1 MIVRALLGLVLAA
14 AVSIIARRTRS
25 LSTSGAIAATGVGC
39 IAVATG
45 WTWGALLLG
54 YFVLSTLVSRVGRA
68 EKERRTATM
77 VAKGGERDAAQV
89 LANGGVFAAAGLG
102 MLALPAA
109 GWTALAAG
117 SLAAGSLAAAA
128 ADTWA
133 TEIGTLKGGEPRS
146 IMTGERLA
154 AGTSGGV
161 TLIGSLGAVGGAAT
175 IAVLA
180 VALGWPM
187 RKAAFVF
194 AGGVAGAFLD
204 SILGATVQSRRW
216 CDRCQRETERWVHD
230 CGTRTDQYRGLT
242 WMDNDV
248 VNFISAA
255 IGGLIAALL
264 TL

>member
-1 MIVRALLGLVLAA
+1 MTRAVFGLVLAA
-14 AVSIIARRTRS
+14 AVSMIARRTRS

-39 IAVATG
+39 IAVAAG
-45 WTWGALLLG
+45 WTWGALLLV

-68 EKERRTATM
+68 EKERRTATI
-77 VAKGGERDAAQV
+77 VEKGGERDAIQV

-102 MLALPAA
+102 MLALPAVS
-109 GWTALAAG
+109 WTA
-117 SLAAGSLAAAA
+117 LAAGSLAAAA

-146 IMTGERLA
+146 ILTGERLV

-161 TLIGSLGAVGGAAT
+161 TSVGSLGAVGGAAT
-175 IAVLA
+175 IAASAL
-180 VALGWPM
+180 ALGLPI
-187 RKAAFVF
+187 RSAAFVF

-204 SILGATVQSRRW
+204 SILGATVQLRRW
-216 CDRCQRETERWVHD
+216 CDRCQRETERRVHD
-230 CGTRTDQYRGLT
+230 CGTSTARYRGLR

-248 VNFISAA
+248 VNVLGAA
-255 IGGLIAALL
+255 IGGLIAAVL